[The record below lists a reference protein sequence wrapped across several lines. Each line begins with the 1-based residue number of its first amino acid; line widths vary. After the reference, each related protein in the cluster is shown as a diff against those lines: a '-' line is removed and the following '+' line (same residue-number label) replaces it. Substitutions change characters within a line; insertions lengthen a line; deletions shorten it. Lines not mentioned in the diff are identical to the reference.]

1 MNEAIQVDFDSKTVR
16 LVMRGPIWLVDIL
29 RSFPSRRFMP
39 KTKAWNMPLT
49 RQNLNHWLELKNKR
63 IVQFELTPAAIEAML
78 DFDKLTAPP
87 TYPPF
92 PMQWFEKKRWKPLEH
107 QGPMLDRGWGLKGYA
122 LIAAMGTGK
131 TFVTVNMALARYKL
145 AGLKYLGVIS
155 PATLHRTWEREFAK
169 YGNENHFTIRRLK
182 TKDPGFEYWMRS
194 EPEKLHILLIGVE
207 GLGISEKYFQA
218 AIPFFLADGPKMAV
232 CDEASRI
239 KNPKAKRTERAIL
252 LGQTANWTMFLN
264 GTPIAKG
271 IQDLWSQFEFLDTNI
286 IGSGDYWAFKTR
298 YVVMGGYE
306 NKQIVGYSNVD
317 ELMKLIQPYSLEV
330 DKSVL
335 KLLPKLPKTIY
346 VEPTSTQ
353 RALFKRILTSIGEGP
368 KIKVQNVLERMLRLQ
383 QVIGGFE
390 PQTDEETEITTT
402 VGLEENP
409 KLDAL
414 MGVIDDHGAG
424 SKFIVWARY
433 IPEIELIVDMLRK
446 KLGAEAVVHYYGGTS
461 SEDRAIAEDRYCNDP
476 TCRVV
481 VGNPAA
487 AGLGLTFIGGEV
499 DTMVYYSGTF
509 AYIDR
514 AQSEDRSH
522 RIGQSNTVPIIDL
535 VMEDSIDEL
544 IVEAIKEKM
553 DLDTFV
559 KKRIAEGTA
568 LFNADGTPILD
579 ARAPA

>member
-1 MNEAIQVDFDSKTVR
+1 MNEVIKVDFDPKAMR
-16 LVMRGPIWLVDIL
+16 LVMQGPIWLVDIL

-39 KTKAWNMPLT
+39 KTKAWHMPLT
-49 RQNLNHWLELKNKR
+49 RQNVNHWLDQKNRGVKY
-63 IVQFELTPAAIEAML
+63 EMSPGAIGAML

-87 TYPPF
+87 TYPAF
-92 PMQWFEKKRWKPLEH
+92 PANWFDKKKWKPLPH
-107 QGPMLDRGWGLKGYA
+107 QGPMLDRGWGLKGYG
-122 LIAAMGTGK
+122 LVAAMGTGK
-131 TFVTVNMALARYKL
+131 TFVTVNMALARHKF
-145 AGLKYLGVIS
+145 AGLKYLAVIS
-155 PATLHRTWEREFAK
+155 PATLQRTWEREFAK
-169 YGNENHFTIRRLK
+169 YGNERDFTARRLK
-182 TKDPGFEYWMRS
+182 TKDPGFDGWMRS
-194 EPEKLHILLIGVE
+194 DPEKLHVLLIGVE
-207 GLGISEKYFQA
+207 GLGISEKFYQA
-218 AIPFFLADGPKMAV
+218 AIPFFLAEGPKMAV

-239 KNPKAKRTERAIL
+239 KNPKALRSQRAVA

-271 IQDLWSQFEFLDTNI
+271 IQDLWSQYEFLDPNI

-368 KIKVQNVLERMLRLQ
+368 KIKIQNVLERMLRLQ

-390 PQTDEETEITTT
+390 PQTDENEVTTT
-402 VGLEENP
+402 TPLDENP
-409 KLDAL
+409 KLEAL
-414 MGVIDDHGAG
+414 LRVVEDHGAT
-424 SKFIVWARY
+424 SKFIIWARY
-433 IPEIELIVDMLRK
+433 VPEIELLVSTLRQK
-446 KLGAEAVVHYYGGTS
+446 FGDEAVVHYYGGTS
-461 SEDRAIAEDRYCNDP
+461 PEDRAIAEDRYCNDP

-499 DTMVYYSGTF
+499 DAMVYYSGTF

-553 DLDTFV
+553 GLDEFV

-568 LFNADGTPILD
+568 LFNTDGTPILD
-579 ARAPA
+579 TLAPA